1 MVVDFSSECALSDLQ
16 DDFLKYPQSE
26 MSGSSMAEGYK
37 ERDDDC
43 MQWCRSVTGCR
54 SIDYNFDT
62 LDCFLYNVTVLDVPA
77 SDWFV
82 GLYTVSHYQKMCA

>member
-16 DDFLKYPQSE
+16 DDFLEYPQSD
-26 MSGSSMAEGYK
+26 MSVFGMDEGK
-37 ERDDDC
+37 KTSDEDC

-62 LDCFLYNVTVLDVPA
+62 RDCFLHNVTVLDVPA

-82 GLYTVSHYQKMCA
+82 GVYTASDYQKMCA

>member
-1 MVVDFSSECALSDLQ
+1 MIFSSECALSDLQ
-16 DDFLKYPQSE
+16 DGFLEYPQS
-26 MSGSSMAEGYK
+26 MMRSSSIDHGEKASDE
-37 ERDDDC
+37 DC

-62 LDCFLYNVTVLDVPA
+62 RDCFLHNVTVLDVPA